1 MPGLRRRSCTRAE
14 AEGVGRRNP
23 TGGERAAGGR
33 PHRAIRSGTGLPDAR
48 GRQQGWMRRKIKEYL
63 CCGRADGRGR
73 EDPGRSRAPY
83 GEHDDNQI
91 QGRGWH
97 QGHDFS
103 GTKVLSSQKAC
114 RAVNHGRK
122 PGIGDILFR
131 RIRMP
136 GWTDFQGHGFKR
148 VWTQPINLLR
158 HPEMHGAFQVG
169 NEGFMTAEG
178 KRKNFGVTQQHAQ
191 RGAGSDGFSAMTDK
205 ARQADFAV

>member
-1 MPGLRRRSCTRAE
+1 MV
-14 AEGVGRRNP
+14 GVERN
-23 TGGERAAGGR
+23 
-33 PHRAIRSGTGLPDAR
+33 
-48 GRQQGWMRRKIKEYL
+48 
-63 CCGRADGRGR
+63 
-73 EDPGRSRAPY
+73 PGRSRAPY

-103 GTKVLSSQKAC
+103 GTKALSAQKAC

-136 GWTDFQGHGFKR
+136 GWTDFQGHGFEAGVDAAHKPAPDIPKCMGLFR
-148 VWTQPINLLR
+148 S
-158 HPEMHGAFQVG
+158 G
-169 NEGFMTAEG
+169 NDGFMTAEG

-191 RGAGSDGFSAMTDK
+191 GGSGIGCQLFRHDGQGPAGGLCGLKGKNIRGIGQVEGVSFRPGLDK
-205 ARQADFAV
+205 QLHIQVGRV